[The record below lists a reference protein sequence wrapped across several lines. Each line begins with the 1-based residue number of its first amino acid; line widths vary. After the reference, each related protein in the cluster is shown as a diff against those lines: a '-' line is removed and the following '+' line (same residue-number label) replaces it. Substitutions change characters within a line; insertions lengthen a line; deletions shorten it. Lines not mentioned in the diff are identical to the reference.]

1 VLYVALPTAYCVVLH
16 IYAINSTAGRDAR
29 LYECPPGECPI
40 YKKPRRTDLEFICFI
55 DLKTSVPADHWTLRG
70 TALLCD
76 TA

>member
-1 VLYVALPTAYCVVLH
+1 MLYVALPVLH
-16 IYAINSTAGRDAR
+16 IYAINSTAGRDTR
-29 LYECPPGECPI
+29 LYECPI

-55 DLKTSVPADHWTLRG
+55 DLKTSVSPDHWTLRG